1 MYYYNN
7 YYRPVPGYPRN
18 FSTNEFA
25 EIEKRLSEDT
35 RKPME
40 ELARKAAKEADK
52 QKKETADK
60 RAEMVNRLMSAP
72 AETKEDILRKYIK
85 GRYFARKHAAL
96 THACFHSLSRN
107 FAAFGDPL
115 MSSNLSNSNPYKL
128 PLTGATLGMIY
139 EALAKAF
146 PGIIPEITPELLY
159 EALKT
164 FAPAALVGSGAA
176 YGIGKAIDKVKSYDQ
191 FPGLP
196 DRFNRY

>member
-18 FSTNEFA
+18 FSTDVFA
-25 EIEKRLSEDT
+25 DIEKEQIEQL

-40 ELARKAAKEADK
+40 ELEKKAAKDADK
-52 QKKETADK
+52 RRQEATDK
-60 RAEMVNRLMSAP
+60 RAEKLNRFMSAP
-72 AETKEDILRKYIK
+72 AETKESILRKIWR
-85 GRYFARKHAAL
+85 GQDFARKHAAF
-96 THACFHSLSRN
+96 THAGFRMLSRN
-107 FAAFGDPL
+107 FAAFRDPL
-115 MSSNLSNSNPYKL
+115 MSSGLSSSNPYKI
-128 PLTGATLGMIY
+128 PLTGATLGMLY

-191 FPGLP
+191 YPGLP